1 MWSWV
6 LSIIGIVGMIM
17 VGRKMWQAFVVLIS
31 AEILWVVYSI
41 RTGQYGFILGAT
53 AYITI
58 HAINTRRW
66 RRESRK
72 NRSIR

>member
-31 AEILWVVYSI
+31 VEILWVVYSI
-41 RTGQYGFILGAT
+41 QTRQYGFILGAT
-53 AYITI
+53 AYITV

-66 RRESRK
+66 RRDSRR